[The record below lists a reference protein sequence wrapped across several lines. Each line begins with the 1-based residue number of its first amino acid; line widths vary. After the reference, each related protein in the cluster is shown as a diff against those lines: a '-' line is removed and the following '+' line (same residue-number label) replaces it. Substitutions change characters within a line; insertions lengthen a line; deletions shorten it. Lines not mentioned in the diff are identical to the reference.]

1 MNFIVTEIQTDANGN
16 TATINTVRNNRND
29 AESTYYSILASA
41 AISQVPCHGAIFLY
55 TMDGAYIMS
64 KSYQRWPEPEPEPE
78 PNQE

>member
-41 AISQVPCHGAIFLY
+41 AISQVPCHGAILY

-64 KSYQRWPEPEPEPE
+64 KSYQRWPEPEPEP
-78 PNQE
+78 NQE